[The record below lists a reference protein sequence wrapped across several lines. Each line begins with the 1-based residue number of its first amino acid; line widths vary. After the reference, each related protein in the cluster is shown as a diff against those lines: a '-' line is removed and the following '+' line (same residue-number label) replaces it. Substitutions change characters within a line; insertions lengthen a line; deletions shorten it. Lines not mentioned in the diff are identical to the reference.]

1 VTLLPRFQSPVT
13 SFYTVSKQIAGDFAM
28 SDVLFPISADAPV
41 QGVAALILAAGK
53 STRMKSR
60 RPKALHLLLG
70 KPLLRWAVEAAT
82 GAGAGRTVLVVG
94 HEAQMV
100 QDAMGP
106 ELEYV
111 LQSEQ
116 HGTGHAVQMAEA
128 LLESWNGPLLVL
140 PGDAPLL
147 SAALLE
153 ALVAHHMQ
161 ANAAAT
167 LLTAVLE
174 DAGSYGRIVRD
185 PETHQ
190 VQAIVE
196 ARDATPAQLEIG
208 EISTS
213 VYVFQPSAL
222 FAALRRITP
231 QNAQGEYYL
240 TDVVALLASEGHA
253 IEALVS
259 PDPDVVRG
267 INTRPELSELRQVL
281 QARVHHALGL
291 AGVTIVDPLTTH
303 IDATVQIGQDTTIH
317 PFTILSGVTDIGEDC
332 EIGPG
337 ARLSDAKI
345 GSGVSVRDSHI
356 VASEVGDRCKIGP
369 FANLRPGTVLGAS
382 VKVGDFV
389 ELKNATLGDGVS
401 AGHLAYLGDVE
412 VGAKTNI
419 GAGTITCNYD
429 PFLTPTK
436 NLTSIGANAFIGTH
450 STLVAPVSV
459 GDGAYTAAG
468 STITEDVPADA
479 LAIGRARQT
488 IKPGWV
494 SAKRR
499 KK

>member
-1 VTLLPRFQSPVT
+1 
-13 SFYTVSKQIAGDFAM
+13 M
-28 SDVLFPISADAPV
+28 SDQLFPVSPEDAPARPL
-41 QGVAALILAAGK
+41 AALILAAGK

-60 RPKALHLLLG
+60 RPKALHGLLG
-70 KPLLRWAVEAAT
+70 KPLLGWAVEAAA

-94 HEAQMV
+94 HEAAMV
-100 QDAMGP
+100 QEAMGP

-111 LQSEQ
+111 LQAVQ
-116 HGTGHAVQMAEA
+116 NGTGHAVQMAEE
-128 LLESWNGPLLVL
+128 LLHDWDGPLLVL

-147 SAALLE
+147 SASLLE
-153 ALVAHHMQ
+153 SLVARHIET
-161 ANAAAT
+161 NAAAT

-174 DAGSYGRIVRD
+174 EAGSYGRIVRD
-185 PETHQ
+185 PVTSQ
-190 VQAIVE
+190 VQQIVE
-196 ARDATPAQLEIG
+196 ARDASPAQREIG

-213 VYVFQPSAL
+213 VYVFSPPAL
-222 FAALRRITP
+222 FAALRKITP

-240 TDVVALLASEGHA
+240 TDVVGLLASEGQTV
-253 IEALVS
+253 EALVS

-291 AGVTIVDPLTTH
+291 AGVTIIDPLTTH
-303 IDATVQIGQDTTIH
+303 IDATVRIGQDTTIH
-317 PFTILSGVTDIGEDC
+317 PYSILSGVTDIGEDC

-337 ARLSDAKI
+337 ARLSDARL
-345 GSGVSVRDSHI
+345 GRGVSVRDSHI
-356 VASEVGDRCKIGP
+356 VASEVGDGCKIGP
-369 FANLRPGTVLGAS
+369 FANLRPGSVLGTN

-401 AGHLAYLGDVE
+401 AGHFAYLGDAE
-412 VGAKTNI
+412 VGARTNI

-436 NLTSIGANAFIGTH
+436 NLTKIGADAFIGTH
-450 STLVAPVSV
+450 STLVAPVTI

-468 STITEDVPADA
+468 STITDDVPADA
-479 LAIGRARQT
+479 LAIGRGRQ
-488 IKPGWV
+488 INKPGWV

-499 KK
+499 MKQEG

>member
-1 VTLLPRFQSPVT
+1 
-13 SFYTVSKQIAGDFAM
+13 M
-28 SDVLFPISADAPV
+28 SDRLFPVSAPTAPPA

-60 RPKALHLLLG
+60 TPKALHPLLG
-70 KPLLRWAVEAAT
+70 KPLLRWAVEAAA

-94 HEAQMV
+94 HQAEQV
-100 QDAMGP
+100 QEAMGP

-111 LQSEQ
+111 LQAEQ
-116 HGTGHAVQMAEA
+116 HGTGHAVQMAES
-128 LLESWNGPLLVL
+128 LLHNWDGPLLVL

-147 SAALLE
+147 SASLLE
-153 ALVAHHMQ
+153 SLLSHHAQ
-161 ANAAAT
+161 RGAAAT
-167 LLTAVLE
+167 LLTATLE
-174 DAGSYGRIVRD
+174 NAGAYGRIVRD
-185 PETHQ
+185 PQTRQ
-190 VQAIVE
+190 VLGIVE

-213 VYVFQPSAL
+213 VYVFQPPAL
-222 FAALRRITP
+222 FAALRKITP

-240 TDVVALLASEGHA
+240 TDVVALLASEGHSV
-253 IEALVS
+253 EALVS
-259 PDPDVVRG
+259 TDPDVVRG
-267 INTRPELSELRQVL
+267 VNTRPELTELSQIL
-281 QARVHHALGL
+281 QARIHHALGL

-303 IDATVQIGQDTTIH
+303 IDASVVIGQDTTVH
-317 PFTILSGVTDIGEDC
+317 PYTILSGVTDIGDEC

-337 ARLSDAKI
+337 ARLSDAKL

-356 VASEVGDRCKIGP
+356 VASEVGDRCRIGP
-369 FANLRPGTVLGAS
+369 FANLRPGTVLGCD

-401 AGHLAYLGDVE
+401 AGHLTYLGDAQ
-412 VGAKTNI
+412 VGPRTNI

-436 NLTSIGANAFIGTH
+436 NLTQIGADAFIGTH
-450 STLVAPVSV
+450 STLVAPVTV

-468 STITEDVPADA
+468 STITEEVPADA

-494 SAKRR
+494 SAKKRR
-499 KK
+499 KAKK

>member
-1 VTLLPRFQSPVT
+1 
-13 SFYTVSKQIAGDFAM
+13 M
-28 SDVLFPISADAPV
+28 SDILFSASSNAAQP
-41 QGVAALILAAGK
+41 VAALILAAGK

-60 RPKALHLLLG
+60 TPKALHSLLG
-70 KPLLRWAVEAAT
+70 KPLLRWAVEAAA

-94 HEAQMV
+94 HGAEQV

-111 LQSEQ
+111 LQAEQ
-116 HGTGHAVQMAEA
+116 QGTGHAVQMAES
-128 LLESWNGPLLVL
+128 LLHDWDGPLLVL

-147 SAALLE
+147 SASLLE
-153 ALVAHHMQ
+153 SLLSYHTQ
-161 ANAAAT
+161 RGAAAT
-167 LLTAVLE
+167 LLTATLE
-174 DAGSYGRIVRD
+174 DAGAYGRIVRD
-185 PETHQ
+185 PQTRQ
-190 VQAIVE
+190 VLGIVE
-196 ARDATPAQLEIG
+196 ARDATPAQLEIR

-222 FAALRRITP
+222 FAALRKITP

-240 TDVVALLASEGHA
+240 TDVVALLASEGHLV
-253 IEALVS
+253 EALVS
-259 PDPDVVRG
+259 ADPDVVRG
-267 INTRPELSELRQVL
+267 VNTRPELTALRQVL

-303 IDATVQIGQDTTIH
+303 IDASVVIGQDTTIH
-317 PFTILSGVTDIGEDC
+317 PYTILSGVTDIGTGC

-356 VASEVGDRCKIGP
+356 VASEVGDNCKIGP
-369 FANLRPGTVLGAS
+369 FANLRPGTVLGTN

-401 AGHLAYLGDVE
+401 AGHLAYLGDAE
-412 VGAKTNI
+412 VGPRTNI

-429 PFLTPTK
+429 PFLTPAK
-436 NLTSIGANAFIGTH
+436 NLTQIGAGAFIGTH
-450 STLVAPVSV
+450 STLVAPVTI

-479 LAIGRARQT
+479 LALGRARQT

-499 KK
+499 KDAAAKEPK

>member
-1 VTLLPRFQSPVT
+1 
-13 SFYTVSKQIAGDFAM
+13 M
-28 SDVLFPISADAPV
+28 SDTLYPVNSHHAPSV
-41 QGVAALILAAGK
+41 PGIAALILAAGK

-60 RPKALHLLLG
+60 TPKALHALLG
-70 KPLLRWAVEAAT
+70 KPLLRWAVEAAA

-100 QDAMGP
+100 QEAMGP

-111 LQSEQ
+111 LQAEQ
-116 HGTGHAVQMAEA
+116 KGTGHAVQMAEA
-128 LLESWNGPLLVL
+128 LLEDWDGPLLVL

-147 SAALLE
+147 AASLLE
-153 ALVAHHMQ
+153 SLVARHTQ
-161 ANAAAT
+161 TDAAAT
-167 LLTAVLE
+167 LLTATLE
-174 DAGSYGRIVRD
+174 DAGAYGRIIRD
-185 PETHQ
+185 PVTSR

-196 ARDATPAQLEIG
+196 ARDASPAQLGIG

-213 VYVFQPSAL
+213 VYVFQPRPL
-222 FAALRRITP
+222 FAALRKITP
-231 QNAQGEYYL
+231 QNAQGEFYL
-240 TDVVALLASEGHA
+240 TDVVALLASEGHTV
-253 IEALVS
+253 EALIS

-291 AGVTIVDPLTTH
+291 AGVTILDPLTTH
-303 IDATVQIGQDTTIH
+303 IDAAVQIGQDTTVH
-317 PFTILSGVTDIGEDC
+317 PYSILSGVTDIGDGC

-345 GSGVSVRDSHI
+345 GSGVSVRDSYV
-356 VASEVGDRCKIGP
+356 VASEVGDGCKIGP
-369 FANLRPGTVLGAS
+369 FANLRPGSVLGS
-382 VKVGDFV
+382 NVKVGDFV

-401 AGHLAYLGDVE
+401 AGHLTYLGDAE
-412 VGAKTNI
+412 VGAGTNI

-436 NLTSIGANAFIGTH
+436 NLTQVGANAFIGTH
-450 STLVAPVSV
+450 STLVAPVTV

-468 STITEDVPADA
+468 STITDPVPEGA
-479 LAIGRARQT
+479 LALGRARQVV
-488 IKPGWV
+488 KPGWV

-499 KK
+499 TKDATAKEPK